1 MLSATP
7 YNPATDDLWLYRQ
20 EVSTYGSSTQT
31 LTRPY
36 AWNPNSRL
44 YGYRNSLQALR
55 ASNRTLG
62 TYVLI
67 PFGGLGNPAY
77 QYFAAITPDTPANK
91 ACYYNSWPPT
101 WIKASDQHLYICRH
115 CFDVSSSSQRNPS
128 SSFVN
133 YYGDSNHVLIGYRW
147 IKSDNTII
155 SKNPSDFTE
164 PYVLDGDVS
173 AGTPVSTADVA
184 CIDLKNSLDVPAI
197 NFVNAQTIT
206 QGTRGFVID
215 CNGKIMDFTFITAF
229 VRDTDGVQANAN
241 YLFPMVGSPNSG
253 QAFVFMFMETEGNR
267 NIWLH
272 DSGDLWFV
280 EISPPS
286 SLLAGDGVLGMI
298 PGHVVT
304 LANHYNTEV
313 LGSEIAE
320 NVFSSPNVIDGRYMG
335 IICPSNLSVEYQNW
349 AYYWASRGAPY
360 TFLDAPRANQ
370 ALSSESVEQQ
380 ILNIVQQLT
389 ENQ

>member
-1 MLSATP
+1 MLSSTP

-55 ASNRTLG
+55 ANNRTLG
-62 TYVLI
+62 TYV
-67 PFGGLGNPAY
+67 FNSFTGLDVPTY
-77 QYFAAITPDTPANK
+77 QYFAAITPDTPENK
-91 ACYYNSWPPT
+91 PCYYNSWPPT
-101 WIKASDQHLYICRH
+101 WVKASDQHLYICRH
-115 CFDVSSSSQRNPS
+115 CFDATVFSQRNPS
-128 SSFVN
+128 SSFAN

-147 IKSDNTII
+147 IKSDNTLI

-164 PYVLDGDVS
+164 PYFLDGDFV
-173 AGTPVSTADVA
+173 AGDPCPQGDVA

-197 NFVNAQTIT
+197 NFVNPQTIT
-206 QGTRGFVID
+206 QGTQGFVID

-229 VRDTDGVQANAN
+229 VRDTAGVQADEN
-241 YLFPMVGSPNSG
+241 YLFPMVGFANTG
-253 QAFVFMFMETEGNR
+253 QAFAFMFMETEGNQ

-286 SLLAGDGVLGMI
+286 SPLAGDGVLAMI
-298 PGHVVT
+298 PGHVVR
-304 LANHYNTEV
+304 LSNHYNKEV
-313 LGSEIAE
+313 LGNEIAD
-320 NVFSSPNVIDGRYMG
+320 NVFTSPNVIDPRYMAT
-335 IICPSNLSVEYQNW
+335 ICPSSLSVEYQNW
-349 AYYWASRGAPY
+349 ASYWASRGAPY

-380 ILNIVQQLT
+380 ILSAVQQLT